1 MELPLLKDIFVIF
14 GLAVGVALICH
25 RLHIPPVVGLIIT
38 GVIAGPHG
46 LRLTT
51 EAEAV
56 KQLAEI
62 GVIFL
67 LFTIGL
73 EFSIDSIRLVKRL
86 FFVGGPLQVFL
97 TAGLVFALALAAGTA
112 FPLAILIGLTA
123 SLSSTAIILKL
134 LQDRSELTSAH
145 GKGTMA
151 ILIFQ
156 DIAFVPMMLVIPFL
170 AGKGSDNMWAEVG
183 WLVVKVAVIWLAV
196 AVAAPRLV
204 PRLLTRIARTQS
216 NEMFLLFIGVLCFA
230 VAWLTSLAGL
240 SLALG
245 AFLAGLI
252 LSDSEH
258 SHRTLENVLPFRD
271 VFSSFFFVSMGML
284 LDGRYV
290 ATHAPEVLLAT
301 LVVIVLKALVST
313 GVILGLGLPYRISA
327 LTGIGLA
334 QTGEFS
340 LILLSTGLAAGLLTG
355 SQYQF
360 VLAACLFSMVAA
372 PFLVTAAH
380 RITDFA
386 VRSPMPTRFREG
398 RYFVA
403 GDADDRLRDH
413 IVIVGY
419 GVIGAMVGHSA
430 RLCDIPYEA
439 IELNFDMV
447 RAQAA
452 RGVPIFYGD
461 ATQEAS
467 LLKANIR
474 AARVIVVAI
483 PDPNGTQRVVSLA
496 RRLNP
501 GVEIVTRTRYVRD
514 MARLYTLGANDI
526 VSEEV
531 EASIKIFS
539 VVLEKYGVA
548 SDVIEGFGGVTHR
561 QHDLRTVRRDTPD
574 SPPL

>member
-1 MELPLLKDIFVIF
+1 VELPLLKDIFVIF
-14 GLAVGVALICH
+14 GLAVVVALVCH
-25 RLHIPPVVGLIIT
+25 RLRIPPVVGLIIT

-46 LRLTT
+46 LRLTS
-51 EAEAV
+51 EPEAV

-73 EFSIDSIRLVKRL
+73 EFSVDSIRHVKRL
-86 FFVGGPLQVFL
+86 FFGAGPLQVFV
-97 TAGLVFALALAAGTA
+97 TAGIVTGLSLAAGTTVPVA
-112 FPLAILIGLTA
+112 VFVGLIA

-170 AGKGSDNMWAEVG
+170 AGQGGDNIWREVG
-183 WLVVKVAVIWLAV
+183 MLVAKVAVIWMVV
-196 AVAAPRLV
+196 AFAAPRLV
-204 PRLLTRIARTQS
+204 PRILTAIARTGS
-216 NEMFLLFIGVLCFA
+216 NELFLLSIGVLCFA
-230 VAWLTSLAGL
+230 VAWLTSLGGL

-284 LDGRYV
+284 LDSRYV
-290 ATHAPEVLLAT
+290 MSHAPEVLLGTIA
-301 LVVIVLKALVST
+301 VIVLKAGVSS
-313 GVILGLGLPYRISA
+313 GVILALGLPYRVSL
-327 LTGIGLA
+327 LTGLGLA

-340 LILLSTGLAAGLLTG
+340 LMLLSAGLAVGLVNSDG
-355 SQYQF
+355 YQF
-360 VLAACLFSMVAA
+360 ILAACLFSMVAA
-372 PFLVTAAH
+372 PFLVTAGH
-380 RITDFA
+380 RITDLA
-386 VRSPMPTRFREG
+386 SRSPMPTRMREG

-403 GDADDRLRDH
+403 DDADDRMHDH

-430 RLCDIPYEA
+430 KLCDIPYEA

-447 RAQAA
+447 REQSS

-461 ATQEAS
+461 ATQEPS

-474 AARVIVVAI
+474 TARVLVVAI
-483 PDPNGTQRVVSLA
+483 PDPLGTQRVVVTA

-501 GVEIVTRTRYVRD
+501 LVEIVTRTRYVRD
-514 MARLYTLGANDI
+514 MARLYSLGANDI

-548 SDVIEGFGGVTHR
+548 PDVIEGFGGVTHR
-561 QHDLRTVRRDTPD
+561 PHDVRTAPRIPPED
-574 SPPL
+574 S

>member
-1 MELPLLKDIFVIF
+1 
-14 GLAVGVALICH
+14 
-25 RLHIPPVVGLIIT
+25 
-38 GVIAGPHG
+38 
-46 LRLTT
+46 
-51 EAEAV
+51 
-56 KQLAEI
+56 
-62 GVIFL
+62 
-67 LFTIGL
+67 
-73 EFSIDSIRLVKRL
+73 
-86 FFVGGPLQVFL
+86 
-97 TAGLVFALALAAGTA
+97 
-112 FPLAILIGLTA
+112 
-123 SLSSTAIILKL
+123 
-134 LQDRSELTSAH
+134 
-145 GKGTMA
+145 
-151 ILIFQ
+151 
-156 DIAFVPMMLVIPFL
+156 VIPFL
-170 AGKGSDNMWAEVG
+170 AGQGSDNVLMAVG
-183 WLVVKVAVIWLAV
+183 GLVVKVVVIWLAV
-196 AVAAPRLV
+196 AFAAPQLI

-290 ATHAPEVLLAT
+290 ASHAPELLLAT
-301 LVVIVLKALVST
+301 LAVIVIKALVST
-313 GVILGLGLPYRISA
+313 GVMLAVGLPYRVSA

-340 LILLSTGLAAGLLTG
+340 LMLLSTGLAAGLLTG
-355 SQYQF
+355 NQYQF

-372 PFLVTAAH
+372 PFLVTGAH
-380 RITDFA
+380 KITDFA
-386 VRSPMPTRFREG
+386 ARSPMPIMMREG

-403 GDADDRLRDH
+403 GDADEGLRDH

-447 RAQAA
+447 RAQAS

-483 PDPNGTQRVVSLA
+483 PDPHGTQRVVSLA

-514 MARLYTLGANDI
+514 MARLYALGANDI

-539 VVLEKYGVA
+539 VVLEKYGVEP
-548 SDVIEGFGGVTHR
+548 DVIEGFGGVTHR
-561 QHDLRTVRRDTPD
+561 QHDVRTV
-574 SPPL
+574 PPRSEDAPPV

>member
-25 RLHIPPVVGLIIT
+25 RFRIPPVVGLIIT

-46 LRLTT
+46 LGLTT

-56 KQLAEI
+56 KQLAEV

-86 FFVGGPLQVFL
+86 FFVGGPLQVFG
-97 TAGLVFALALAAGTA
+97 TAGIVFGLALARGAGV
-112 FPLAILIGLTA
+112 PLAILIGLTA

-134 LQDRSELTSAH
+134 LQDRSELTSPH

-170 AGKGSDNMWAEVG
+170 AGQGTENMWAQVG
-183 WLVVKVAVIWLAV
+183 WLVVKVAIIWLAV
-196 AVAAPRLV
+196 AFAAPRLV
-204 PRLLTRIARTQS
+204 PRLLTYIARTQS
-216 NEMFLLFIGVLCFA
+216 NELFLLSTGVLCFA

-258 SHRTLENVLPFRD
+258 SHRTLENILPFRD
-271 VFSSFFFVSMGML
+271 VFSSFFFISMGML
-284 LDGRYV
+284 LDARYV
-290 ATHAPEVLLAT
+290 AAHAPEVLLGTAA
-301 LVVIVLKALVST
+301 VIVIKGLVTT
-313 GVILGLGLPYRISA
+313 GVMEMLGLPYRVSA
-327 LTGIGLA
+327 LTGISLA

-340 LILLSTGLAAGLLTG
+340 LILLSAGLAAGLLSEG
-355 SQYQF
+355 DYQF
-360 VLAACLFSMVAA
+360 VLAACLFSMVTA
-372 PFLVTAAH
+372 PFLVSVAHLLTDLAA
-380 RITDFA
+380 RT
-386 VRSPMPTRFREG
+386 PMPTKLREG
-398 RYFVA
+398 RYFVH
-403 GDADDRLRDH
+403 GDATQRPTDH

-430 RLCDIPYEA
+430 RLCNIPYEA
-439 IELNFDMV
+439 IELNYDMV
-447 RAQAA
+447 RMQQQ

-474 AARVIVVAI
+474 AARVLVVAI
-483 PDPNGTQRVVSLA
+483 PDPNGTQRVVALA

-501 GVEIVTRTRYVRD
+501 GVDIVTRTRYVRD
-514 MARLYTLGANDI
+514 MARLYALGANDI

-548 SDVIEGFGGVTHR
+548 PDVIEGFGGVTHR
-561 QHDLRTVRRDTPD
+561 QHDVRTVKRDPEV
-574 SPPL
+574 PPL

>member
-14 GLAVGVALICH
+14 GLAVGVALVCH
-25 RLHIPPVVGLIIT
+25 RFKIPPVVGLIIT

-56 KQLAEI
+56 AQLAEI

-86 FFVGGPLQVFL
+86 FFVGGPLQVFI
-97 TAGLVFALALAAGTA
+97 TAGIVFLLAWASGAEI
-112 FPLAILIGLTA
+112 PLAVLIGLTA

-134 LQDRSELTSAH
+134 LQDRAELTSAH

-156 DIAFVPMMLVIPFL
+156 DIVFVPMMLLIPFL
-170 AGKGSDNMWAEVG
+170 AGQGSDNMWAEIG
-183 WLVVKVAVIWLAV
+183 GLVVKVLAIWLVV
-196 AVAAPRLV
+196 AFAAPRLV
-204 PRLLTRIARTQS
+204 PRLMTHIARTQS
-216 NEMFLLFIGVLCFA
+216 NELFLLTTGVMCFA
-230 VAWLTSLAGL
+230 VAWLTSLMGL

-258 SHRTLENVLPFRD
+258 SHRTLENILPFRD

-284 LDGRYV
+284 LDARYV
-290 ATHAPEVLLAT
+290 ADHAPALLLAT
-301 LVVIVLKALVST
+301 GAVILIKAVVST
-313 GVILGLGLPYRISA
+313 GVMQWLGLPYRVSLQA
-327 LTGIGLA
+327 GIGLA

-340 LILLSTGLAAGLLTG
+340 LILLSTGLAAGLLNDG
-355 SQYQF
+355 QYQF

-372 PFLVTAAH
+372 PFLVAGAH
-380 RITDFA
+380 SITDLA
-386 VRSPMPTRFREG
+386 VRSPMPVRFREG

-403 GDADDRLRDH
+403 ADADERLRDH

-430 RLCDIPYEA
+430 RLCNIPYEA
-439 IELNFDMV
+439 IELNYDMV
-447 RAQAA
+447 REQSV

-467 LLKANIR
+467 LLKANVR
-474 AARVIVVAI
+474 EARVVVVAI
-483 PDPNGTQRVVSLA
+483 PDPNGTRRVVALA

-501 GVEIVTRTRYVRD
+501 AVEIVTRTRYVRD
-514 MARLYTLGANDI
+514 MARLYALGANDI

-548 SDVIEGFGGVTHR
+548 PDVIEGFGGVTHR
-561 QHDLRTVRRDTPD
+561 QHDLRTVKRDPD
-574 SPPL
+574 APPY

>member
-1 MELPLLKDIFVIF
+1 
-14 GLAVGVALICH
+14 
-25 RLHIPPVVGLIIT
+25 
-38 GVIAGPHG
+38 
-46 LRLTT
+46 
-51 EAEAV
+51 
-56 KQLAEI
+56 
-62 GVIFL
+62 
-67 LFTIGL
+67 
-73 EFSIDSIRLVKRL
+73 
-86 FFVGGPLQVFL
+86 VGGPLQVFL
-97 TAGLVFALALAAGTA
+97 TAGLVTLAALAWGAGP
-112 FPLAILIGLTA
+112 PLAVLLGLIA
-123 SLSSTAIILKL
+123 SLSSTAIILKM
-134 LQDRSELTSAH
+134 LQDRSELTSPH

-170 AGKGSDNMWAEVG
+170 AGQGRDHLWNEIG
-183 WLVVKVAVIWLAV
+183 WLVVKVAIIWLVV
-196 AVAAPRLV
+196 AFAAPRLV
-204 PRLLTRIARTQS
+204 PRILTRIARTQS
-216 NEMFLLFIGVLCFA
+216 NELFLLSIGVLCFA

-284 LDGRYV
+284 LDARYV
-290 ATHAPEVLLAT
+290 AAHAPAVLLGA
-301 LVVIVLKALVST
+301 LVLIVLKAGVST
-313 GVILGLGLPYRISA
+313 GVMLALGLPYRVSA
-327 LTGIGLA
+327 LTGLSLA
-334 QTGEFS
+334 QAGEFS
-340 LILLSTGLAAGLLTG
+340 LILLSAGLAAGLVDG
-355 SQYQF
+355 GGYQF

-372 PFLVTAAH
+372 PFVVGAAH

-386 VRSPMPTRFREG
+386 VRSPMPVRFREG
-398 RYFVA
+398 RYFVT
-403 GDADDRLRDH
+403 GDADERLRDH

-430 RLCDIPYEA
+430 RLCGIPYEA
-439 IELNFDMV
+439 IELNYDMV
-447 RAQAA
+447 REQSA

-467 LLKANIR
+467 LLKANVR

-483 PDPNGTQRVVSLA
+483 PDPIGTQRVVSLA
-496 RRLNP
+496 RRLSP

-531 EASIKIFS
+531 EASVKIFS

-548 SDVIEGFGGVTHR
+548 PDVIEGFGGVTHR
-561 QHDLRTVRRDTPD
+561 AHDVRTVPRGGPD

>member
-1 MELPLLKDIFVIF
+1 MEFPLLKDIFVIF
-14 GLAVGVALICH
+14 GLAVAVALVCH
-25 RLHIPPVVGLIIT
+25 RLRIPPVVGLIIT

-46 LRLTT
+46 LGLSS
-51 EAEAV
+51 EPDAV
-56 KQLAEI
+56 AKLAEI
-62 GVIFL
+62 GIIFL

-73 EFSIDSIRLVKRL
+73 EFSVESIRHVKRL
-86 FFVGGPLQVFL
+86 FFVGGPMQVFF
-97 TAGLVFALALAAGTA
+97 TAGAVFLLALAFGADPATA
-112 FPLAILIGLTA
+112 VLIGLIA
-123 SLSSTAIILKL
+123 SLSSTAIVLKL
-134 LQDRSELTSAH
+134 LQDRAELVSAH

-156 DIAFVPMMLVIPFL
+156 DIAFVPMMLLIPLL
-170 AGKGSDNMWAEVG
+170 AGGSGASIWRDVG
-183 WLVVKVAVIWLAV
+183 ILVVKAVVIWLV
-196 AVAAPRLV
+196 IGIAAPRLV
-204 PRLLTRIARTQS
+204 PMILTHIARTQS
-216 NEMFLLFIGVLCFA
+216 NELFLLSIGVLCFA

-284 LDGRYV
+284 LDFGYV
-290 ATHAPEVLLAT
+290 ATHLTWVLGAT
-301 LVVIVLKALVST
+301 LVVILLKAAITT
-313 GVILGLGLPYRISA
+313 GVSLGMGLPYRISA
-327 LTGIGLA
+327 LTGLGLA

-340 LILLSTGLAAGLLTG
+340 LLLLMAGYHEGLVAEDG
-355 SQYQF
+355 YQF
-360 VLAACLFSMVAA
+360 ILAACLFSMTAA
-372 PFLVTAAH
+372 PFLVSAGH
-380 RITDFA
+380 RITDLA
-386 VRSPMPTRFREG
+386 VRSPMPTRMREG
-398 RYFVA
+398 RYFVSA
-403 GDADDRLRDH
+403 DADARMRDH

-447 RAQAA
+447 RKQRD

-467 LLKANIR
+467 LIKANIR
-474 AARVIVVAI
+474 TARVLVVAI
-483 PDPNGTQRVVSLA
+483 PDSLGTQRVVGLA

-501 GVEIVTRTRYVRD
+501 LVEIVARTRYIRD
-514 MARLYTLGANDI
+514 MARLYALGANDI

-539 VVLEKYGVA
+539 TVLEKYGVA
-548 SDVIEGFGGVTHR
+548 PDVIEGFGGVPHR
-561 QHDLRTVRRDTPD
+561 PHAVRQQRRDDT
-574 SPPL
+574 

>member
-1 MELPLLKDIFVIF
+1 MQFPLLKDIFVIF

-25 RLHIPPVVGLIIT
+25 RLRIPPVVGLIIT

-67 LFTIGL
+67 LFVIGL

-86 FFVGGPLQVFL
+86 FFVGGPLQVFI
-97 TAGLVFALALAAGTA
+97 TAGLVALLVLAFGAE
-112 FPLAILIGLTA
+112 PPVAILVGLIA
-123 SLSSTAIILKL
+123 SLSSTAIIMKL

-170 AGKGSDNMWAEVG
+170 AGQGSDNMWREIG
-183 WLVVKVAVIWLAV
+183 LLVVKVGVIWFVV
-196 AVAAPRLV
+196 AFAAPRLV
-204 PRLLTRIARTQS
+204 PMVLTHIARTQS
-216 NEMFLLFIGVLCFA
+216 NELFLLSIGVLCFA

-258 SHRTLENVLPFRD
+258 THRTIENVLPFRD
-271 VFSSFFFVSMGML
+271 VFSSFFFVSVGML
-284 LDGRYV
+284 LDARYV
-290 ATHAPEVLLAT
+290 ASNAPEVLLGAL
-301 LVVIVLKALVST
+301 LVITLKAAVTT
-313 GVILGLGLPYRISA
+313 GVILALGLPYRIAA
-327 LTGIGLA
+327 LTGLGLA

-340 LILLSTGLAAGLLTG
+340 LLLLSAGLAVGLVTG
-355 SQYQF
+355 EGYQF
-360 VLAACLFSMVAA
+360 ILAACLFSMVAA
-372 PFLVTAAH
+372 PFLVAAGQ
-380 RITDFA
+380 RIVQFA
-386 VRSPMPTRFREG
+386 GRLPMPVQVHQG

-403 GDADDRLRDH
+403 TDADERMTDH
-413 IVIVGY
+413 VVIVGY

-447 RAQAA
+447 REQRS

-467 LLKANIR
+467 LRKANIHS
-474 AARVIVVAI
+474 ARVVVVAI
-483 PDPNGTQRVVSLA
+483 PDANATQHVVATA

-514 MARLYTLGANDI
+514 MARLYALGANDI

-548 SDVIEGFGGVTHR
+548 PDVIEGFGGVTHR
-561 QHDLRTVRRDTPD
+561 PHDLRTVRRDAPD

>member
-14 GLAVGVALICH
+14 GLAVLVALVCH
-25 RLHIPPVVGLIIT
+25 RIKVPPVVGLIIT

-51 EAEAV
+51 EAEGV

-62 GVIFL
+62 GIIFL

-73 EFSIDSIRLVKRL
+73 EFSVESIRHVKRL
-86 FFVGGPLQVFL
+86 FFVGGPLQVFI
-97 TAGLVFALALAAGTA
+97 TAGLVCVLCIAAGTTVQVG
-112 FPLAILIGLTA
+112 ILVGLIA

-134 LQDRSELTSAH
+134 LQERSELTSAH

-170 AGKGSDNMWAEVG
+170 AGQGSESLWSAIG
-183 WLVVKVAVIWLAV
+183 WLVVKVAVIWLVLAF
-196 AVAAPRLV
+196 AAPRLV
-204 PRLLTRIARTQS
+204 PRLLTYIARTQS
-216 NEMFLLFIGVLCFA
+216 NELFLLSIGVLCFG

-284 LDGRYV
+284 LDARYV
-290 ATHAPEVLLAT
+290 FTHAPEVLLGT
-301 LVVIVLKALVST
+301 VVVIILKALVTS
-313 GVILGLGLPYRISA
+313 GVILGMGLPYRISV
-327 LTGIGLA
+327 LTGLGLA

-340 LILLSTGLAAGLLTG
+340 LMLLSTGLAVGLVTG
-355 SQYQF
+355 EGYQF

-372 PFLVTAAH
+372 PFLVAAGH
-380 RITDFA
+380 RIADFSS
-386 VRSPMPTRFREG
+386 RSPMPTRVREG

-403 GDADDRLRDH
+403 ADADDRMRDH

-430 RLCDIPYEA
+430 KLSGIPYEA

-447 RAQAA
+447 HQQSA

-461 ATQEAS
+461 ATQDAS
-467 LLKANIR
+467 LLKANVR
-474 AARVIVVAI
+474 TARVVVVAI
-483 PDPNGTQRVVSLA
+483 PDPIGTQRVVAAA

-501 GVEIVTRTRYVRD
+501 TVEIVARTRYIRD
-514 MARLYTLGANDI
+514 MARLYALGANDI

-548 SDVIEGFGGVTHR
+548 PDIIEGFGGVTHR
-561 QHDLRTVRRDTPD
+561 QHDVRSVSRGDAD